1 MSEDKV
7 QRLKERKLDQTEIE
21 FNEACI
27 KLAEFGIK
35 MATNK
40 KQRLIE
46 TGKATEDQLQD
57 LDRLIDECKDFRKSL
72 LSEEKESGNEQKSI
86 KLFDW

>member
-72 LSEEKESGNEQKSI
+72 LSEEKESGNE
-86 KLFDW
+86 